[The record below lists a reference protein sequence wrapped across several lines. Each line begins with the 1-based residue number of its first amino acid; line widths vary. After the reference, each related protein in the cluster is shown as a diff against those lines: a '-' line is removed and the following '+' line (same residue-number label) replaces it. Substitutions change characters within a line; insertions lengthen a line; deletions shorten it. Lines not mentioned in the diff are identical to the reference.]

1 MRRLNG
7 LVIKRKMVPMMLW
20 TLELS
25 LLGKMVQS
33 QPKDKTLMVSGRSME
48 TLISVALMS
57 IKNTMLSSRK
67 FMPMRPYLTK
77 ERPIANLQ
85 RYLDAL
91 EATKKMSL

>member
-48 TLISVALMS
+48 TLIEGPTRELYHQSVLF
-57 IKNTMLSSRK
+57 K
-67 FMPMRPYLTK
+67 F
-77 ERPIANLQ
+77 N
-85 RYLDAL
+85 
-91 EATKKMSL
+91 